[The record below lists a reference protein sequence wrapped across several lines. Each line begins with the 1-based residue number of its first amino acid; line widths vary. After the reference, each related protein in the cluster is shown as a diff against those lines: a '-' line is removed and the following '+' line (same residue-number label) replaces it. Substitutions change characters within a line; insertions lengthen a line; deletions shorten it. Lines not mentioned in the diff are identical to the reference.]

1 MLSGGC
7 FPVFCIPTACFPSKW
22 RQLSWWSQRQVD
34 ISCLTFSPCHIDWP
48 SLMPVAWANVVPFC
62 CVKNVALYCKQQFCS
77 CPVVLSLTAAS
88 NTLSWLQQFLSSVLG
103 WMGHYCR
110 LWIQLALQIH
120 PQTLL
125 LSWHPQLNLSFFSVP
140 FFFHHEYLLVSE
152 TSKGQFS
159 IFLEPVCWN
168 LYQSDVT
175 KSILW
180 EPRAELP

>member
-1 MLSGGC
+1 M
-7 FPVFCIPTACFPSKW
+7 FCIPTACFPSKW
-22 RQLSWWSQRQVD
+22 RQL
-34 ISCLTFSPCHIDWP
+34 SCLTFSPCHIDWP

-88 NTLSWLQQFLSSVLG
+88 NTLSWLQQFLCPRMDGSLLQAVNSASAPNTSSDTLAQPASSAQSKLLFSPFVLPS
-103 WMGHYCR
+103 WM
-110 LWIQLALQIH
+110 
-120 PQTLL
+120 
-125 LSWHPQLNLSFFSVP
+125 
-140 FFFHHEYLLVSE
+140 SE

-168 LYQSDVT
+168 LYPSDVT